1 MPHSDVFIA
10 LARTERGVSCFLV
23 PGWLPDGS
31 RNRIVIQRLKDKA
44 GNKSNASSEVEFR
57 GAYARLIG
65 EEGHG
70 IREAISMGHLT
81 RLECALS
88 SAGIM
93 RLAVAQAAHHASHR
107 RAFQRTLIDQP
118 MMTNVLADL
127 ASRGDGGG
135 LARLPGRGG
144 ARRRGR

>member
-57 GAYARLIG
+57 GAYATG
-65 EEGHG
+65 
-70 IREAISMGHLT
+70 
-81 RLECALS
+81 S
-88 SAGIM
+88 SA
-93 RLAVAQAAHHASHR
+93 R
-107 RAFQRTLIDQP
+107 RAT
-118 MMTNVLADL
+118 
-127 ASRGDGGG
+127 AS
-135 LARLPGRGG
+135 
-144 ARRRGR
+144 ARRSRWAT